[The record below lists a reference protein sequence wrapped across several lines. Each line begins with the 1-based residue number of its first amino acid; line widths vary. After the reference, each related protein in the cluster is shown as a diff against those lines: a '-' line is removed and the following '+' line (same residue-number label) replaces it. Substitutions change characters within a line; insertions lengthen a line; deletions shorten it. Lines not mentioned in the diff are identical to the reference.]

1 MYKIIVP
8 GGNTKCSGNVS
19 VVLLK
24 HEVEKEEKKK
34 EKRPEMRLNRK
45 HWSDRDLHIISED
58 IEILFYN

>member
-45 HWSDRDLHIISED
+45 HRDLHIISED